1 MTTPPSSDVEVAP
14 EVPPREPAPPKK
26 PTTAPALRPWEFLRW
41 IWRQLTSMRTA
52 LILLFLLAL
61 AAIPGSLIPQ
71 TRVDPSAVAAFQD
84 RHPQL
89 SPLFERIGMF
99 EVYSSVWFSAIYL
112 LLMLS
117 LVGCFVPRLRVYFT
131 ASRARPPQAPRNL
144 SRLAAY
150 DTWTTDESPAEVQER
165 ARTLLAGQRRR
176 VDAYDGD
183 DHAAVVS
190 AEKGYL
196 REAGNLLFHVAVLVV
211 LVGVAL
217 TGLYGFKGSVAVVSG
232 DGFSNTLVQYDD
244 FTPGGR
250 FDASSDL
257 APFSFNVDDFN
268 VNWDRKGAGTG
279 TPLRFDADLSVTDNP
294 GDQPYP
300 YDLRVNHPLQVD
312 GTSVYLIGHGYAPK
326 VTVTDGNGD
335 VAFSGPVIFL
345 PQDSSFLSYGVI
357 KAPYAAPEQLGFEG
371 YFFPTA
377 SLCDGAPCSI
387 FPDADNPVL
396 SLVAYRGDLGLD
408 QGSQSVYVLDKDKL
422 TPFTTPGGKP
432 RALLLR
438 PGEKVSL
445 GKGAGSISFDGYER
459 FVKLSITRQ
468 PGKVVP
474 LVGVLSAIVGLL
486 GSLFIRPRRTW
497 VRARTADGRTVV
509 EVAALDRVSGGD
521 PDTHVHEVATALRPH
536 DTSEPPAPEHN
547 DDQTLRREDDPR

>member
-1 MTTPPSSDVEVAP
+1 
-14 EVPPREPAPPKK
+14 
-26 PTTAPALRPWEFLRW
+26 
-41 IWRQLTSMRTA
+41 
-52 LILLFLLAL
+52 
-61 AAIPGSLIPQ
+61 
-71 TRVDPSAVAAFQD
+71 
-84 RHPQL
+84 
-89 SPLFERIGMF
+89 
-99 EVYSSVWFSAIYL
+99 
-112 LLMLS
+112 
-117 LVGCFVPRLRVYFT
+117 
-131 ASRARPPQAPRNL
+131 
-144 SRLAAY
+144 
-150 DTWTTDESPAEVQER
+150 
-165 ARTLLAGQRRR
+165 
-176 VDAYDGD
+176 
-183 DHAAVVS
+183 
-190 AEKGYL
+190 
-196 REAGNLLFHVAVLVV
+196 
-211 LVGVAL
+211 
-217 TGLYGFKGSVAVVSG
+217 VAVVSG

-250 FDASSDL
+250 FDPSSDL
-257 APFSFNVDDFN
+257 APFSFTVDDFN
-268 VNWDRKGAGTG
+268 VTWDREGAGTG

-312 GTSVYLIGHGYAPK
+312 GTSVFLIGHGYAPK

-408 QGSQSVYVLDKDKL
+408 QGAQSVYVLDKDKL

-445 GKGAGSISFDGYER
+445 GKGAGSVTFDGYER

-497 VRARTADGRTVV
+497 VRARPVDGRTVV
-509 EVAALDRVSGGD
+509 EVATLDRVSGGD
-521 PDTHVHEVATALRPH
+521 PDTHVHEVATALRPN
-536 DTSEPPAPEHN
+536 DTSEPPAPEQN